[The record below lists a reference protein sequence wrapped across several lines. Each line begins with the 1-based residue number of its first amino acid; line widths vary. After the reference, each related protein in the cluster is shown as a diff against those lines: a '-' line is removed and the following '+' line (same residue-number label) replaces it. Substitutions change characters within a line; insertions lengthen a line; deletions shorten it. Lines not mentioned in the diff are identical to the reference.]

1 MNDSIREQ
9 VLQRVLRHGAVG
21 IARNEISGAFY
32 VNIEVVESSHEVFA
46 EITFNPE
53 YVVLEND
60 NETDVYLVWGR
71 WEDMSIEVSRFIQ
84 EIEFHPCPSEIEDR
98 VRRVLFGE
106 ERMEAISPDFEDPWH
121 RFERPSLNT

>member
-1 MNDSIREQ
+1 MNEPIREQ
-9 VLQRVLRHGAVG
+9 VLQRVLGRGAVG
-21 IARNEISGAFY
+21 IARNEGSGAFY
-32 VNIEVVESSHEVFA
+32 VNIEIVESSHEVFA

-71 WEDMSIEVSRFIQ
+71 WEDVSNEVSRFIE
-84 EIEFHPCPSEIEDR
+84 EIEFHPCPPEIEDR

-106 ERMEAISPDFEDPWH
+106 ERKDAISPDFDDPWH
-121 RFERPSLNT
+121 RFERPSLGT

>member
-9 VLQRVLRHGAVG
+9 ALQRVLEHGAVG
-21 IARNEISGAFY
+21 IARNEVSGAFY
-32 VNIEVVESSHEVFA
+32 VNIEIVESSHEIFV

-60 NETDVYLVWGR
+60 NETDVYLVWGSR
-71 WEDMSIEVSRFIQ
+71 EDVSIEVSRFIREVEFRLCPP
-84 EIEFHPCPSEIEDR
+84 EIENR

-106 ERMEAISPDFEDPWH
+106 DRKEATSPDFGEPWH
-121 RFERPSLNT
+121 RFEGPSLTT